1 MFYYYITYGIII
13 TMKIDKINSIL
24 KSNSMLKFALVAL
37 GIATSHYLLIHVY
50 ISMCVGTG
58 FWGLLTSV
66 IHLGSPVCQFI
77 NYVQFELSKYYITAW
92 AAAAVSFIAWLIG
105 KISG

>member
-1 MFYYYITYGIII
+1 
-13 TMKIDKINSIL
+13 MKIDKINSIL

-37 GIATSHYLLIHVY
+37 GIVISHYLLIHIY

-66 IHLGSPVCQFI
+66 IHLGSRACQFI
-77 NYVQFELSKYYITAW
+77 NYVQFELSKCYITAW
-92 AAAAVSFIAWLIG
+92 AATAVSFIAWLIG